1 MMRNRWLLL
10 GALLVMLVIGAAAR
24 GEARQT
30 AGAEQYAG
38 MWSGTYD
45 GGGTGQFEMTLDK
58 GKDGGMT
65 GKVNVTTDGGNYSA
79 DFKSVSFD
87 GDKMMARYDFPLN
100 PSAEVVMTA
109 TFDKISAKGTWSL
122 RPKGQSDEIAGGG
135 IVVKKK

>member
-1 MMRNRWLLL
+1 MMRNGWMCL
-10 GALLVMLVIGAAAR
+10 AVSLVTLVIGAAAG
-24 GEARQT
+24 GEPRQT

-45 GGGTGQFEMTLDK
+45 GSGTGQFEMTLDK
-58 GKDGGMT
+58 GKDGGTT

-87 GDKMMARYDFPLN
+87 GDKMMAKYDFPLD
-100 PSAEVVMTA
+100 PSAEILMTA
-109 TFDKISAKGTWSL
+109 TFDKASAKGTWSL

-135 IVVKKK
+135 IAATRK